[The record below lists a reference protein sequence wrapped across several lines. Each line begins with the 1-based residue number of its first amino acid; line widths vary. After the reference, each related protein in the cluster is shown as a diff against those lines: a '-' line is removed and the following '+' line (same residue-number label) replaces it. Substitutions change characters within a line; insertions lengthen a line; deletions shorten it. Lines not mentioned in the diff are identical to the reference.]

1 MHPRTEELLAYL
13 DKERAALRTAFDSI
27 PAALAERAPAPDS
40 WSATQCIEHLA
51 IVGELIAMR
60 INKHVGDAKANGL
73 ARESEVD
80 PILPRTN
87 VDMVL
92 DRKTRLTA
100 PDPIQPTG
108 VSAAA
113 AWAAIEHAGASMREA
128 VKAADGYALG
138 AVSWPHP
145 RFGPLTGYQWIA
157 FSGAHEARHAAQIRE
172 IAEQLRASE
181 R

>member
-13 DKERAALRTAFDSI
+13 DKERAALRAAFESI
-27 PAALAERAPAPDS
+27 PASLTEKAPAPGS

-73 ARESEVD
+73 ARESDVD
-80 PILPRTN
+80 PILPGTKLE
-87 VDMVL
+87 MVL
-92 DRKTRLTA
+92 DRGAKLSA
-100 PDPIQPTG
+100 PDPIQPKG

-113 AWAAIEHAGASMREA
+113 AWEAIDRAGASMRDA

-138 AVSWPHP
+138 AVSWAHP

-172 IAEQLRASE
+172 IAEQLRAS
-181 R
+181 

>member
-13 DKERAALRTAFDSI
+13 DTERASLRAAFDSI
-27 PAALAERAPAPDS
+27 PTALTERAPAAGS

-60 INKHVGDAKANGL
+60 INKHVGDAKANGR

-92 DRKTRLTA
+92 DRTTRLTA

-113 AWAAIEHAGASMREA
+113 AWEAIEHAGASMREA

-181 R
+181 P